1 MVQEVL
7 KKLEITTFVE
17 TGTFLGETT
26 EEMARSGLDIFT
38 VELDQ
43 RRRHFLAEKLQHYPR
58 VHLTIGDS
66 RDFLRALVSEPRCPL
81 QRVLFYLDAHWN
93 ADLPLREEVEFIV
106 KTWRRSVIVIDDFQ
120 VPGDGGYGY
129 DSYPGVSELTPSYL
143 SPLQRYRLNS
153 FWPQI
158 PSGQETG
165 ACRGCAVLAWD
176 EPTRKLLE
184 SVESLRPGM
193 QKELP

>member
-26 EEMARSGLDIFT
+26 EEMARTGLDVFT
-38 VELDQ
+38 VELDE
-43 RRRHFLAEKLQHYPR
+43 RRKHFLAEKLQHYPL

-81 QRVLFYLDAHWN
+81 QTVLFYLDAHWN

-120 VPGDGGYGY
+120 VPGDSGYGY
-129 DSYPGVSELTPSYL
+129 DSYPGVGELTQDYL
-143 SPLQRYRLNS
+143 VPLPLTH
-153 FWPQI
+153 FWPKL
-158 PSGQETG
+158 PSKQENG
-165 ACRGCAVLAWD
+165 ACRGCTVLTWD
-176 EPTRKLLE
+176 NKTREALK
-184 SVESLRPGM
+184 SVRSLRS
-193 QKELP
+193 